1 MSGPAKRTT
10 NRPGNAAESHTS
22 LDPRRNRLA
31 PERGA
36 SLAQDRRRPR
46 ARTHPRIV
54 DADSARAD
62 RTAHLLARLAGQLGF
77 RVSEAKVVVDEEA
90 ARRTA
95 PRGARGLLADGV
107 IWLHPDRYDP
117 ATAAGR
123 ALLAHEAAHLAQSG
137 ARSHLAPVATL
148 TDAEAEAARAATDFA
163 EGRELTAASVAL
175 PDGAAAADTG
185 AQVLDT
191 YAREIAVIRA
201 QLRGGWLTGID
212 DADVSYVLLVL
223 DQYRF
228 ATATAIARAVG
239 TPYLARLPQHL
250 DDGHRRRHQQSVIA
264 WYGAMTADD
273 KRRLDRRLFDGMN
286 LDQAPPAERATIV
299 EVLRELPGGTF
310 AELLQ
315 GPVRTQVL
323 EIMQAPVLDEAQ
335 GERRRK
341 ARAAEEPE
349 RLEGRPGP
357 SGDERLRQIASGV
370 RDRMRGSGRQA
381 VHAALDLLR
390 ELLPGPADGERAPTD
405 RPSAPGLSEVVEQLE
420 PGGIVDRLIEGLPE
434 RERSEGDPYGAVL
447 LEVIR
452 HRPVAA
458 NLARL
463 RELLSYG
470 FFHGLFGLGGI
481 SGGEAWLA
489 YQIVRRL
496 PPADQERW
504 RRLDNGL
511 WFRRLEDHIPEER
524 RGAYEGV
531 VVERDP
537 DGRLADV
544 ASRISGAL
552 VDDAGRA
559 AWDRVLAA
567 TREGI
572 DEARAPGLLVR
583 INGAGERIPEARRD
597 EVRRAVVLRLDQLGL
612 LSRIL
617 VALPDRFL
625 FDIDNLTLVRRIA
638 ALRDPEH
645 IRRQVHDL
653 IGRNFWHQLP
663 IIGRFLSPWSVSAH
677 EAFIAFQLVRLLPE
691 ADRRELEASGHWGA
705 MVDAMTVEMRQ
716 ASGVH
721 LFADKHGQERDRIQE
736 RLRDDR
742 LWTGSRAAEL
752 RTLVRLAIELGLRR
766 FVFDRS
772 RETRAFDVDELK
784 PMVQAFRLYDEP
796 HRTHYEPERLPLEE
810 APQELWGVIRPVG
823 GWLWVKL
830 RALSA
835 LGRSLRTG
843 KHSVG
848 VEELDLGAVQDL
860 LGGSLGPAVLGG
872 PQKEKTGGPGPTAVG
887 ATVPKAEAGNQL
899 TLLYDPPTGV
909 LTFNLPRLEV
919 ASLNQLSSGIALR
932 SNRIVLSGLSGVA
945 KFPPRRDD
953 RPNAVRLAL
962 SQVEIT
968 DLLVTGDD
976 LLVGIAR
983 VVVRT
988 LGLLRSETGM
998 DEPLPKP
1005 PGSDYALPIPIVWP
1019 LVSPIIELVQTV
1031 GKAKQAA
1038 RSAYSL
1044 RGLQVTLGSV
1054 EFTGISYGS
1063 GVTAHSARIDN
1074 VLLGIGLNR
1083 PAYLRSL
1090 QEVLRRRLARAV
1102 GRGADAA
1109 TRGALE
1115 RRIAQTRAELEAL
1128 KGRESRLTDLRR
1140 RYVRDPGTVTEAERR
1155 EAAAL
1160 EREMTGGAV
1169 LDVERVALE
1178 GLDGDVRS
1186 EKIELAGVTGEVAA
1200 PVFGPDTAPL
1210 SSVFVT
1216 DPERIAEFRQR
1227 AGRTPPTGTMAP
1239 AVLPL
1244 RAEESVTT
1252 GFLQRGDIPPSAS
1265 LRKQLDSL
1273 PPGTPED
1280 RRKRLR
1286 ALVAQVEAYEEL
1298 QRQAREHALSPE
1310 ARKKLDD
1317 ARDELQRLFG
1327 FRAARVRAQGVGA
1340 DLLIGPALTRV
1351 ERGEV
1356 VAESFTATDVAYG
1369 GFFTAKEITGGG
1381 VGAAWTDRTGGRP
1394 GGPERQN
1401 LTFHADRLKASGAVV
1416 DWAGN
1421 RADEVGVSGL
1431 AGELQVVRATPGGPA
1446 VTLRIPNLTVASATV
1461 SGLDYRNNAIWL
1473 HSTGTTRITGVALTA
1488 ELHRTAGTDG
1498 PGWIVRVPHLRLDRV
1513 SADRLLLE
1521 RNTPGTPFRAEITS
1535 GSLLNIDVQDYVFRL
1550 GTAQADDRLPR
1561 RFEIGGLDQLR
1572 FDVALGALGGGSGVL
1587 SSVTAT
1593 GRPQLTST
1601 LVVQAGADAEQGG
1614 EQIDLAGLQLTQG
1627 VLSTKSGR
1635 VQIKRLTVGASV
1647 HHSGDVWTV
1656 RELKVPELRV
1666 EKLRWRTADGAEIT
1680 AQGPAALSGLYAV
1693 GSLTAPPGQPLRVH
1707 VDHLGVAAV
1716 TAEHLRYQQGSLILE
1731 LGRPDAPRR
1740 TGHPPLE
1747 IRDIRLLD
1755 LDWTSTRG
1763 IGKGTLD
1770 VGSAAV
1776 EFHGQLTDHLR
1787 FGATVE
1793 ATTIHA
1799 DFTSGGHVV
1808 LRARG
1813 TADADVAWEEP
1824 GPPGAPTP
1832 RQEAQAHVRIAGLDT
1847 GVVAIGPDNIEF
1859 GPGTEPGLQIADIT
1873 VDRIHYASPG
1883 LRIDSIGGGRGVVLR
1898 RPHARFRVELRN
1910 AAERKAAGRD
1920 ASPIRRILLREL
1932 GIDVIEIDGLKVTLP
1947 TLLPPDPAGASRPVE
1962 LWLAPGETGLLRGT
1976 SLVLPPEGAAI
1987 AAPTAPGGGW
1997 TIPELHLQ
2005 VTGDTGPGTAGGTS
2019 EALLLPKLRARIE
2032 GILPDATARVA
2043 VERIDVD
2050 HLSGGG
2056 VVVDLRHPSITA
2068 LQAVFPGT
2076 PQHRLR
2082 LVGLG
2087 PGQPPEAGGARADR
2101 AQFDS
2106 RTNQVTITELGL
2118 KGLSYE
2124 NADAGLEVTVDSAR
2138 VPGEIRD
2145 DLRKGSKDPVRELI
2159 VDGASFR
2166 LDLSRQPAG
2175 PPAAKPWTELLT
2187 RLGPYRQVFDSL
2199 QGTIQFT
2206 IHQTATGWFRTD
2218 TPVDLKIMDGR
2229 LNYQE
2234 IERQII
2240 GGYLALVRFDIPS
2253 GKSELDLSLYL
2264 PLGPADPAPG
2274 APPPMSGGPQELPL
2288 AVWHLDRDELRQAD
2302 IARQIRLWRLLN
2314 LEGYLR
2320 TQLDTPSKPG
2330 GGAAPSPVE
2339 LRAIVLD
2346 LAARSAHPIPIDL
2359 AEASRNKITGKV
2371 TLAPDALSNLRLTG
2385 ALPGGIGLR
2394 QAGLAQAKIETT
2406 EVRLPGGPEVRT
2418 GAIVITGLRDLN
2430 ITLSPSWEPR
2440 LLSGRIDRAVARG
2453 ITWRRP

>member
-10 NRPGNAAESHTS
+10 NRPGNTAAPHTS
-22 LDPRRNRLA
+22 LGTRRNRLA

-36 SLAQDRRRPR
+36 SLTQDRRRPG

-54 DADSARAD
+54 DADSTRAD

-77 RVSEAKVVVDEEA
+77 RISEAKIVVDEEA

-123 ALLAHEAAHLAQSG
+123 ALLAHEAAHLAQRG
-137 ARSHLAPVATL
+137 ARRHLAPVATL

-163 EGRELTAASVAL
+163 EGRELTAVSAAL

-191 YAREIAVIRA
+191 YAREITVIRA

-223 DQYRF
+223 DQYQF

-250 DDGHRRRHQQSVIA
+250 NEGHRRRHQQSVTA

-273 KRRLDRRLFDGMN
+273 KHRLDRRLFDGMN

-299 EVLRELPGGTF
+299 EVLRELPGSTF

-315 GPVRTQVL
+315 GPARTQVL
-323 EIMQAPVLDEAQ
+323 EIMQAPALDEAQ

-381 VHAALDLLR
+381 VHAALDLLSA
-390 ELLPGPADGERAPTD
+390 LLPGPADGERAPAD

-552 VDDAGRA
+552 ADDAGRA

-572 DEARAPGLLVR
+572 DEARAPGLLLR

-653 IGRNFWHQLP
+653 IGRNFWHQIP

-721 LFADKHGQERDRIQE
+721 LFADRHGQERDRIQE

-742 LWTGSRAAEL
+742 LWTGSRSAEL

-772 RETRAFDVDELK
+772 RETRAFGKPELL
-784 PMVQAFRLYDEP
+784 PMVEAFTLYAEP
-796 HRTHYEPERLPLEE
+796 RRTHYEAERLPLDE
-810 APQELWGVIRPVG
+810 APEDLWGVIRRVG

-835 LGRSLRTG
+835 LGRSLRAG
-843 KHSVG
+843 EHGVG
-848 VEELDLGAVQDL
+848 VKELDLGAVQEL
-860 LGGSLGPAVLGG
+860 LGGSLGPAVLAG
-872 PQKEKTGGPGPTAVG
+872 PQEKTGGPGPTAVG
-887 ATVPKAEAGNQL
+887 ATVPAAGAGNQL
-899 TLLYDPPTGV
+899 TLLYDPPTGL
-909 LTFNLPRLEV
+909 LTFSLPRLEV
-919 ASLNQLSSGIALR
+919 ASVNQLSSGIALR
-932 SNRIVLSGLSGVA
+932 SNRIVLSGLSGA
-945 KFPPRRDD
+945 ATFPPSRGD
-953 RPNAVRLAL
+953 RPNAVRLTL
-962 SQVEIT
+962 SQAEIT

-976 LLVGIAR
+976 LLVGIAST
-983 VVVRT
+983 VART
-988 LGLLRSETGM
+988 LGLHLSETGV
-998 DEPLPKP
+998 DEPVPQS
-1005 PGSDYALPIPIVWP
+1005 PGSDYALPIPVLAP
-1019 LVSPIIELVQTV
+1019 LVATIIDLVQTV
-1031 GKAKQAA
+1031 RSAKQEA
-1038 RSAYSL
+1038 RSAFSL

-1102 GRGADAA
+1102 ERGADAA

-1115 RRIAQTRAELEAL
+1115 RRIAQTQAELESL
-1128 KGRESRLTDLRR
+1128 KGRESRLAELRR
-1140 RYVRDPGTVTEAERR
+1140 RYVRDPGAVTEAERR

-1169 LDVERVALE
+1169 LDVGRVALE
-1178 GLDGDVRS
+1178 GLDGDVQA
-1186 EKIELAGVTGEVAA
+1186 KDIKLTGVTGEVSA

-1216 DPERIAEFRQR
+1216 DPERIAEFRRR
-1227 AGRTPPTGTMAP
+1227 AGRTPPTGTVAP

-1252 GFLQRGDIPPSAS
+1252 GFFQRGDIPSAAS

-1273 PPGTPED
+1273 PPGTPEE
-1280 RRKRLR
+1280 RRKLLR

-1298 QRQAREHALSPE
+1298 QRQAREHALSPGD
-1310 ARKKLDD
+1310 RKKLDG

-1327 FRAARVRAQGVGA
+1327 FRAAQVRARGVGA

-1381 VGAAWTDRTGGRP
+1381 VGAAWTDRTGDRV

-1461 SGLDYRNNAIWL
+1461 SGLDYRNNAVWL

-1521 RNTPGTPFRAEITS
+1521 RNAPGTPFRAEITS

-1593 GRPQLTST
+1593 GRPQLTGT
-1601 LVVQAGADAEQGG
+1601 LVVQAGSDAEQGG

-1680 AQGPAALSGLYAV
+1680 SQGPAALTGLYAV
-1693 GSLTAPPGQPLRVH
+1693 GSLTAPPGQPVRVH

-1776 EFHGQLTDHLR
+1776 EFHGQVTDHLR

-1832 RQEAQAHVRIAGLDT
+1832 KQEAQAHVRIAGLDT
-1847 GVVAIGPDNIEF
+1847 GVVAIGPDGIEF

-1898 RPHARFRVELRN
+1898 RPHAKFRVELRN

-1920 ASPIRRILLREL
+1920 TSPIRRILLREL

-1947 TLLPPDPAGASRPVE
+1947 TLLPPDPAGAGRPVE

-2005 VTGDTGPGTAGGTS
+2005 VTGETGPGAAGGTS
-2019 EALLLPKLRARIE
+2019 DALLLPKLRARIA

-2068 LQAVFPGT
+2068 LEAVFPGT

-2087 PGQPPEAGGARADR
+2087 PGQPLEAGGVRADR
-2101 AQFDS
+2101 ARFDS

-2145 DLRKGSKDPVRELI
+2145 DLRTGSKDPVRELI

-2166 LDLSRQPAG
+2166 LDLSQQPAG
-2175 PPAAKPWTELLT
+2175 PPAAKPWTELLA

-2199 QGTIQFT
+2199 QATIQLT

-2218 TPVDLKIMDGR
+2218 TRVNLSITDGR
-2229 LNYQE
+2229 LDYSE
-2234 IERQII
+2234 IQQQII
-2240 GGYLALVRFDIPS
+2240 GGYQALVHFDLPL
-2253 GKSELDLSLYL
+2253 GKSELDLSLSIPTPDGMQDL
-2264 PLGPADPAPG
+2264 PV
-2274 APPPMSGGPQELPL
+2274 

-2302 IARQIRLWRLLN
+2302 TARQIRLWRLLDP
-2314 LEGYLR
+2314 EGELR
-2320 TQLDTPSKPG
+2320 TRLEAPSKP
-2330 GGAAPSPVE
+2330 GAAPSPVE
-2339 LRAIVLD
+2339 LRDIVLD
-2346 LAARSAHPIPIDL
+2346 LAARSARPIPIDL
-2359 AEASRNKITGKV
+2359 AEASRGKITGKV
-2371 TLAPDALSNLRLTG
+2371 ILAPDALSSLRLTG
-2385 ALPGGIGLR
+2385 ALPGGLVQD
-2394 QAGLAQAKIETT
+2394 QAGLSQAKIETT
-2406 EVRLPGGPEVRT
+2406 EVHLPGGPEVRS
-2418 GAIVITGLRDLN
+2418 GEIVITGLRDLN
-2430 ITLSPSWEPR
+2430 VTLSPSWEPR